1 MFNNACA
8 PSPHTPSPL
17 IELYPGLLT
26 KLECNNLGVSHK
38 VRAARQII
46 KNALMT
52 GEINPG
58 ETTVIE
64 KTGGNFGFGLTLA
77 CSELG
82 IPVELAVGLGFSPV
96 KRRCLEFFGAKLIGL
111 DMLKDGAKP
120 KDVIQWHL
128 DNSVAL
134 GKKYFF
140 TDQFNNRGSL
150 QAHLDET
157 GPEIAAQLS
166 SNFANVKHLTFVAC
180 AGTGAS
186 LTGIASS
193 LKSFGYSVNV
203 ALVEPVGCDS
213 HRGVFCDHAME
224 GMSVGVTPP
233 FLDWNLVNQVHHVSF
248 EDVLNTQ
255 STISKTRGLFVGNT
269 TGACMH
275 IATQL
280 CTPPQA
286 DHKVLTVVYDHGL
299 WYLNTIFSSQPS
311 IQFRTVG

>member
-1 MFNNACA
+1 MINSASNQL
-8 PSPHTPSPL
+8 PHTPTPL
-17 IELYPGLLT
+17 IELHPGLLA

-46 KNALMT
+46 KNALMN
-52 GEINPG
+52 GDIIPG

-77 CSELG
+77 CSELD

-111 DMLKDGAKP
+111 DMLKNGSKP

-128 DNSVAL
+128 DNSVQI

-157 GPEIAAQLS
+157 GPEIASQLQS
-166 SNFANVKHLTFVAC
+166 IFANIKRLTFVAC

-203 ALVEPVGCDS
+203 VLVEPLGCDS
-213 HRGVFCDHAME
+213 RRGIFCDHAME
-224 GMSVGVTPP
+224 GMSVGVPPP
-233 FLDWNLVNQVHHVSF
+233 FLDWNLVNQVHQVSF
-248 EDVLNTQ
+248 EDVLKTQ
-255 STISKTRGLFVGNT
+255 SELSKMRGLFVGNT

-275 IATQL
+275 VAIQL
-280 CTPPQA
+280 CASQQA

-299 WYLNTIFSSQPS
+299 WYLNTVFSGQPS
-311 IQFRTVG
+311 FQF